1 MPQTISN
8 PTPRRTQAARRA
20 ESDRRMLRAASH
32 LISRQGLRATT
43 LAEIGLLAGYSSGLP
58 VSRYGGKA
66 GLVEA
71 LLEAMDH
78 WCQTTFAA
86 ATAGR
91 RGLDAL
97 KARVEVYVSGAR
109 AIPDGAQA
117 LQMIRVEAPH
127 AFPSLLPRLDALTRH
142 WREGIRD
149 DLADARS
156 LGEVRPDLDCE
167 AYAEVILGAMQ
178 GLMTGRVG
186 SALAE
191 LQQTL
196 PDLLCE
202 MVRGSSAP
210 TSGPAAPALASTP
223 RSS

>member
-1 MPQTISN
+1 MQPTI
-8 PTPRRTQAARRA
+8 PIPAQRRTQASRRA

-43 LAEIGLLAGYSSGLP
+43 MAEIGLLAGYSSGLP
-58 VSRYGGKA
+58 ISRYGSKA

-71 LLEAMDH
+71 LLEAMDQ

-97 KARVEVYVSGAR
+97 EARVEVYVGGAR
-109 AIPDGAQA
+109 SIPDGALA

-127 AFPSLLPRLDALTRH
+127 GFPSLLPRLEILTRH
-142 WREGIRD
+142 WLDGIRD
-149 DLADARS
+149 DLSDARS
-156 LGEVRPDLDCE
+156 LGEVRADLDCE

-186 SALAE
+186 PALAE
-191 LQQTL
+191 LQRTL
-196 PDLLCE
+196 PNLLCE
-202 MVRGSSAP
+202 MVRKPPASA
-210 TSGPAAPALASTP
+210 G
-223 RSS
+223 